1 MTLFA
6 HIGAFMAI
14 PFLAFSAWFGGGA
27 HMHQWPTHY
36 PPIATST
43 PPVATTTPPVHTPP
57 HTQAAVT
64 LYSVSKTSG
73 IAVGDTITITGSGFT
88 NDNTILLDGMVAAKN
103 VPITSSIAIACTTD
117 PSCKGGIHQ
126 TLIFTIPSSI
136 GPDCKAGQMCPMYMR
151 LLTSGTYN
159 LAVENENGTSNT
171 IAVSIVGTA
180 GIH

>member
-1 MTLFA
+1 MNR
-6 HIGAFMAI
+6 
-14 PFLAFSAWFGGGA
+14 
-27 HMHQWPTHY
+27 
-36 PPIATST
+36 ATSKYLAVAAAVVT
-43 PPVATTTPPVHTPP
+43 VAVMGLAAPSGALGTTTGATTNP
-57 HTQAAVT
+57 
-64 LYSVSKTSG
+64 S
-73 IAVGDTITITGSGFT
+73 
-88 NDNTILLDGMVAAKN
+88 
-103 VPITSSIAIACTTD
+103 TD

-180 GIH
+180 GIQ